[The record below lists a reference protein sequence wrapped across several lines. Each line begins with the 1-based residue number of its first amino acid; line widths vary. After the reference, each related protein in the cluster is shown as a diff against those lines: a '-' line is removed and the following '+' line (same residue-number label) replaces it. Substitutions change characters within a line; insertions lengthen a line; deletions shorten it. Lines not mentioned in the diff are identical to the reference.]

1 MTKISRAAI
10 LTVFALA
17 LVAVPNAAPTSAT
30 LQQLQGVQ
38 ELKSWFNS
46 FKGHPRLVLL
56 LSPT

>member
-1 MTKISRAAI
+1 MKILRAVIAVIAI
-10 LTVFALA
+10 Q
-17 LVAVPNAAPTSAT
+17 LVAAPYAVPAPAP
-30 LQQLQGVQ
+30 LRQLQGVQ